1 MWLLSFV
8 MIIIVTTVTVRTMT
22 MLLCLCCLCSG
33 AISASLSADLAG
45 IRGKQMLTGELQAV
59 EDLMTQVLRC
69 GAARW
74 RSSSDMCSKSPVGR
88 SSASKSVHCNG

>member
-1 MWLLSFV
+1 MSWKAFMWLLSFV

-59 EDLMTQVLRC
+59 EDLMMAQ
-69 GAARW
+69 
-74 RSSSDMCSKSPVGR
+74 
-88 SSASKSVHCNG
+88 